1 MALGAGEAVA
11 TYGHGVK
18 PMKFIEDFVKAL
30 LDIPLE
36 GIVILL
42 LMCVGVWASFQ

>member
-1 MALGAGEAVA
+1 MALGAGKAVA
-11 TYGHGVK
+11 TYGHRLK

-36 GIVILL
+36 GIVLLL
-42 LMCVGVWASFQ
+42 LMGVGVWPRA